1 MAAEVV
7 VPIDRGV
14 EVKREQTR
22 AEKRAGQRRRL
33 FIERHGRATT
43 PRERL
48 DAAVDYFR
56 GVAADH
62 RVDQVKAA
70 VATEH
75 LAERLVAS
83 ADQLAKTIR
92 RNR

>member
-7 VPIDRGV
+7 VPLPTPDR
-14 EVKREQTR
+14 ELTR
-22 AEKRAGQRRRL
+22 AEKRMRGRRTA
-33 FIERHGRATT
+33 FIERTGEATT

-48 DAAVDYFR
+48 DAALDYFR
-56 GVAADH
+56 GVIADH
-62 RVDQVKAA
+62 RVDQVKAG

-92 RNR
+92 RQR